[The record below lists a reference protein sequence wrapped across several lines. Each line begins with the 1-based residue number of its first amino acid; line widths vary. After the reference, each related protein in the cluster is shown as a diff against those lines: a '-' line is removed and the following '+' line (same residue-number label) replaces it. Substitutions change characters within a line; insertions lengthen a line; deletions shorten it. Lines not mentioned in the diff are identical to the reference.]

1 MSLVE
6 DKKKKQK
13 KTETYHGNRKADAT
27 PIPAAAATM

>member
-6 DKKKKQK
+6 DKK